1 MGLWTRAPG
10 LIEIS
15 LHPSMID
22 GALSPRRVDLRPFV
36 FLRASGEAE
45 VMPGGL
51 TRVALEE
58 GAMVVNSTQNGGAKD
73 RWVMP

>member
-1 MGLWTRAPG
+1 MGLWTRPPG

-15 LHPSMID
+15 LHPTVID

-36 FLRASGEAE
+36 FLL
-45 VMPGGL
+45 GL

-73 RWVMP
+73 TWVMP